1 MTAFSHLYVVF
12 VPFIAERHSVSF
24 PMILTAAEVLGESCY
39 YIWLSVTRPS
49 CLYLKIM
56 VDEFQ
61 MRWNEGTG
69 LQQGIDADI
78 VNSIW
83 FFRIAI
89 NLITGFANTQNWCT
103 TRSCSWFRCCG
114 SVLLCWYFKGCSSAG
129 TLAHRYRHT
138 ASCNLMKEPAMLVE
152 IVVYLWRILHARYHL
167 WRSVAWHD
175 IDGRTANRWS
185 CDIAN

>member
-1 MTAFSHLYVVF
+1 MIICDPTQLSIFEDYGWWISNAMEWRNRSTARY
-12 VPFIAERHSVSF
+12 R
-24 PMILTAAEVLGESCY
+24 CRY
-39 YIWLSVTRPS
+39 R
-49 CLYLKIM
+49 
-56 VDEFQ
+56 
-61 MRWNEGTG
+61 
-69 LQQGIDADI
+69 
-78 VNSIW
+78 NSIW